1 LPADLETREAN
12 HMKCRTV
19 YSMLAVAGLF
29 ASTEL
34 AAAQGTSGGTGAI
47 ASIPGSVVRAEPGQP
62 AQLGLIGIL
71 TNPPQSNTDTRRG
84 TTRRGESPP
93 PR

>member
-1 LPADLETREAN
+1 
-12 HMKCRTV
+12 MKCRTV
-19 YSMLAVAGLF
+19 YSMLAAAGLL

-34 AAAQGTSGGTGAI
+34 AAAQGTSGGTGAV

-71 TNPPQSNTDTRRG
+71 THPPQSNMDTKPA
-84 TTRRGESPP
+84 TARRGESPTP
-93 PR
+93 TR

>member
-1 LPADLETREAN
+1 
-12 HMKCRTV
+12 MKCRTI
-19 YSMLAVAGLF
+19 YFALAAAGLF

-62 AQLGLIGIL
+62 AQPGLISIL
-71 TNPPQSNTDTRRG
+71 TNPPQSDTRPRAA
-84 TTRRGESPP
+84 RRSESPAP
-93 PR
+93 TK